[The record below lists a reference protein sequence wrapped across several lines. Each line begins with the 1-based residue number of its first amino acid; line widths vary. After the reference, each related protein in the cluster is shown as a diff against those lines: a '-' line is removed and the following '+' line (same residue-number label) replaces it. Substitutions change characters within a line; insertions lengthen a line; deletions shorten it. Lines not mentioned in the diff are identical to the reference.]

1 MTMSPVIG
9 PSQPVQKPKAEQSSI
24 ATTLV
29 TTPVPAHTELPA
41 EQTVEEPTSEPQPQA
56 QPEPQLAPQPQV
68 PASRKLVTNAPATSM
83 ARPVPSAP
91 KTQTGSSMQSTSS
104 GSNKGAMITIGVLVV
119 MLAIGI
125 GVLMKVQDGK
135 ANANT
140 VAEETVDEDPG
151 KTSPPVKPASLSE
164 EPQVQPVTSVKP
176 EPRPFV
182 PLTPEPVEPR
192 PASSGEV
199 AKPTSVKLAKKLPEV
214 APDIRPDESQITIL
228 SVDDTEGL
236 ASKVNTWVRLS
247 GEVVTTSVD
256 GQWAFA
262 GDEPVVA
269 QLRNGQFEI
278 VSNKSVEILGWL
290 ADEKEDVD
298 ESSQSD

>member
-9 PSQPVQKPKAEQSSI
+9 PS
-24 ATTLV
+24 
-29 TTPVPAHTELPA
+29 
-41 EQTVEEPTSEPQPQA
+41 
-56 QPEPQLAPQPQV
+56 
-68 PASRKLVTNAPATSM
+68 
-83 ARPVPSAP
+83 
-91 KTQTGSSMQSTSS
+91 
-104 GSNKGAMITIGVLVV
+104 
-119 MLAIGI
+119 
-125 GVLMKVQDGK
+125 
-135 ANANT
+135 
-140 VAEETVDEDPG
+140 
-151 KTSPPVKPASLSE
+151 
-164 EPQVQPVTSVKP
+164 QPVTSVKP

-247 GEVVTTSVD
+247 GEGVTTSVD

-290 ADEKEDVD
+290 ADEKTLIVAEEYDISYPEPGSLKPVDEVGDPEGGETASPEKEDVD